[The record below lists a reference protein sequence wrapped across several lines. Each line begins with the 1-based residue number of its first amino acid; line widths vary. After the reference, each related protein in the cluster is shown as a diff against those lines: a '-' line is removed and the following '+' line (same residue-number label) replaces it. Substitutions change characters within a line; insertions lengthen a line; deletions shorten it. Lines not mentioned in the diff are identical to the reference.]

1 MKQFCVMFIALL
13 FAGSNV
19 LAQDVPA
26 ATQDGPVILTI
37 SGALNSNKAATF
49 TLKQLQSL
57 TSHSFTLTHD
67 WTDTPRTYT
76 GPLLSEVLK
85 KAGASGQSLKLV
97 ALNDYFVDV
106 DMAFVDK
113 YQPILAWQEDGKR
126 MRVRNKGP
134 LWLMTPLHRY
144 PELSDPAHVSKLI
157 WQLNS
162 IEVR

>member
-76 GPLLSEVLK
+76 GPMLSEVLE
-85 KAGASGQSLKLV
+85 KAG
-97 ALNDYFVDV
+97 
-106 DMAFVDK
+106 
-113 YQPILAWQEDGKR
+113 EDGHCWPHNDHEQKQDDCQ
-126 MRVRNKGP
+126 N
-134 LWLMTPLHRY
+134 HI
-144 PELSDPAHVSKLI
+144 DF
-157 WQLNS
+157 
-162 IEVR
+162 